1 MSSTLMIVLKYGGSF
16 GVKICHGDFVY
27 EDLVGFV
34 TDKWCSLNARDVS
47 MTYSVD
53 GYGEGM
59 LGDNDEVLYM
69 KSLIRQLGLGR
80 VEVTVKRK
88 DNVCAVASARAL
100 QSNTQNFGGNYL
112 MNDMAIRSNGNY
124 LMDDMGVR
132 SNGLVID
139 NTQLLSANWRNLI
152 REVGQGFRN
161 GAVGFRDALRKYAVE
176 VGFEF
181 NYVKNEPTRVTAEC
195 KYRVVKKCMWRI
207 HASLQKANGF
217 FYIRTFEKH
226 HTCGASFGSSSKN
239 RLTSDLISGLIM
251 NAVRI
256 KPEMAPNDVVLNVK
270 LYYGIDISYF
280 VAWKALA
287 AGKHHVFG
295 DATTSYSY
303 LPLYFEELGRSNPGS
318 VYHLDVDPVSMKFK
332 RCFFAFEGSLS
343 GFKACR
349 PMLALDGTFLS
360 GKHRGIHLSAL
371 AKDSENGLFPVA
383 FGIVNEETDDNW
395 AYFLRH
401 LKTAIGTDRVL
412 TFLSDRN
419 HGILRGVKEIFP
431 DCGHIFCLV
440 HLQNNLLHKCRGC
453 STNFR
458 EVIVAKFNACA
469 YAPTKIEFHQK
480 LIELKEY
487 GGAKVDNFIADLP
500 FANWT
505 CSYFV
510 GDRHNEM
517 TSNAAESW
525 NSKIKGARDLPITN
539 FIDYIRGEVMI
550 NISIRAEEGAT
561 MTTELSSKV
570 HEQVDQ
576 LVQEGRVW
584 VARKSSDHMF
594 EVLCDPTAVVDIKE
608 RVCSCRMWQ
617 ITGLPCAHAACVLFN
632 NTNEGYK
639 YVDKYYRSE
648 AYRETYSHPVVPFV
662 QPTIDNNM
670 PIVGP
675 PDHHVR
681 RGRPKSK
688 RIPSKGEKIKRK
700 IKCSRCN
707 RIGYHNKK
715 TCSMAIIGG

>member
-1 MSSTLMIVLKYGGSF
+1 MNGNVIPIYRVVTLPMSYLISFYTDLQSSHIALEWSF
-16 GVKICHGDFVY
+16 GVKICRADFAY

-34 TDKWCSLNARDVS
+34 TESWCSLNARDVS
-47 MTYSVD
+47 MTYNVD

-59 LGDNDEVLYM
+59 LGDNDEVMYM
-69 KSLIRQLGLGR
+69 KSLVRQLGLDR
-80 VEVTVKRK
+80 VEITVKRK
-88 DNVCAVASARAL
+88 DNVNAVVLARVPQTASL
-100 QSNTQNFGGNYL
+100 NSMGNYL
-112 MNDMAIRSNGNY
+112 SN
-124 LMDDMGVR
+124 DMGVR
-132 SNGLVID
+132 PNALTFD

-161 GAVGFRDALRKYAVE
+161 GAVDIRDALRKYAVE

-181 NYVKNEPTRVTAEC
+181 DYVKNEPSTITAEC
-195 KYRVVKKCMWRI
+195 KYRVMKKSMWRI
-207 HASLQKANGF
+207 HALLQKENGF

-226 HTCGASFGSSSKN
+226 HTCGASFSSSSKN
-239 RLTSDLISGLIM
+239 RLTSDLISVLIM
-251 NAVRI
+251 NAIRI

-280 VAWKALA
+280 VAWKALP

-295 DATTSYSY
+295 DARTSYSY

-349 PMLALDGTFLS
+349 PMLALDGILLS
-360 GKHRGIHLSAL
+360 GKLRGIHLSAL
-371 AKDSENGLFPVA
+371 GKDNENVA
-383 FGIVNEETDDNW
+383 FGIVNEETNDNW
-395 AYFLRH
+395 AYFLQH

-431 DCGHIFCLV
+431 DCGHIFCLF

-453 STNFR
+453 PTNFR
-458 EVIVAKFNACA
+458 EGIVAKFNACA

-480 LIELKEY
+480 LNQLKEY
-487 GGAKVDNFIADLP
+487 GGVKVDNFIADLP
-500 FANWT
+500 FAIWT

-525 NSKIKGARDLPITN
+525 NSKIKGARDFPITN

-584 VARKSSDHMF
+584 VARKSPDHMF

-608 RVCSCRMWQ
+608 RVCSCRMWH
-617 ITGLPCAHAACVLFN
+617 IAGLPCAHAACVL
-632 NTNEGYK
+632 
-639 YVDKYYRSE
+639 
-648 AYRETYSHPVVPFV
+648 ETYSHPVVPFV
-662 QPTIDNNM
+662 QPMIDNNM

-675 PDHHVR
+675 LDHHVR
-681 RGRPKSK
+681 RGMPKSK

-715 TCSMAIIGG
+715 TYLMAIIGG

>member
-1 MSSTLMIVLKYGGSF
+1 MSSSMMVVLKYGGSF
-16 GVKICHGDFVY
+16 GVKICRADFVY

-34 TDKWCSLNARDVS
+34 TEKWCSLNARDVT
-47 MTYSVD
+47 MTYNVD

-59 LGDNDEVLYM
+59 LGDNDEVMYM
-69 KSLIRQLGLGR
+69 KSLVRQLGLDR
-80 VEVTVKRK
+80 VEITVKRK
-88 DNVCAVASARAL
+88 DNVNAVVLARVPQSASL
-100 QSNTQNFGGNYL
+100 NSMGNYL
-112 MNDMAIRSNGNY
+112 SNDMCVCPNA
-124 LMDDMGVR
+124 LTF
-132 SNGLVID
+132 D
-139 NTQLLSANWRNLI
+139 NTQLLSTNWRNII

-161 GAVGFRDALRKYAVE
+161 GAVDFRDALLKYAVE

-181 NYVKNEPTRVTAEC
+181 NYVKNEPTRTTAEC
-195 KYRVVKKCMWRI
+195 KYRVMKK
-207 HASLQKANGF
+207 F
-217 FYIRTFEKH
+217 
-226 HTCGASFGSSSKN
+226 
-239 RLTSDLISGLIM
+239 
-251 NAVRI
+251 RI

-280 VAWKALA
+280 FAWKALG

-295 DATTSYSY
+295 DATASYSY
-303 LPLYFEELGRSNPGS
+303 LPLYFEDLGRSNPGS

-332 RCFFAFEGSLS
+332 RCFFAFEGSLP

-371 AKDSENGLFPVA
+371 GKDSENGFFPVA

-395 AYFLRH
+395 AYSLRH

-431 DCGHIFCLV
+431 YCGHIFCLV
-440 HLQNNLLHKCRGC
+440 HLQNNLLHKCRGFP
-453 STNFR
+453 TNFR
-458 EVIVAKFNACA
+458 EGIVAKFNACA

-480 LIELKEY
+480 LNELKEY
-487 GGAKVDNFIADLP
+487 GGARVDNFIADLP
-500 FANWT
+500 FVNWT

-632 NTNEGYK
+632 NSNEGYK
-639 YVDKYYRSE
+639 YVDKYYRTES
-648 AYRETYSHPVVPFV
+648 YRETYSHPVVPFV

-675 PDHHVR
+675 PDHHV
-681 RGRPKSK
+681 
-688 RIPSKGEKIKRK
+688 
-700 IKCSRCN
+700 
-707 RIGYHNKK
+707 
-715 TCSMAIIGG
+715 